1 MPTLV
6 TSYHSGELDGTYILP
21 PVKYPDGNST
31 SKNPTKC
38 CIYKHL
44 GHYYLKLGHHDVFER
59 ELVTREEVDKWYKA
73 GTGDPEAVD
82 QLDRFIRSLIRG
94 LEVETVSGGCCVTSK
109 TKVLKQLKNRCG
121 STFIIQ

>member
-31 SKNPTKC
+31 SKNPTKG

-82 QLDRFIRSLIRG
+82 ELDRFIKSFKEKREPR
-94 LEVETVSGGCCVTSK
+94 T
-109 TKVLKQLKNRCG
+109 
-121 STFIIQ
+121 